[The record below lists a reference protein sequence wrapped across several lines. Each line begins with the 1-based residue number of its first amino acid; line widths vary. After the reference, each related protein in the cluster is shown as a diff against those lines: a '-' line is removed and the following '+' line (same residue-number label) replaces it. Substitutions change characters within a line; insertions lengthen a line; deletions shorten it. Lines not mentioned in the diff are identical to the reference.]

1 MKSELWENKHENRN
15 MKREIDDID
24 KINWEKRKVKLNSIR
39 KKRGR
44 E

>member
-24 KINWEKRKVKLNSIR
+24 KINGEERRREESKIKLTSMN
-39 KKRGR
+39 
-44 E
+44 